1 MDNKS
6 IKKKRM
12 MGYFIEA
19 AQKIIE
25 DEGIKNVT
33 IRKVADLAGYN
44 SATLYNYFQNLNH
57 LLYFASMKYLMYYI
71 YSLPSYVK
79 SANTA
84 TERFLKIW
92 ECFLY
97 NSYNS
102 PDIYN
107 TIFFNEFNTISSTME
122 EYYEIYPE
130 ELKVD
135 IDELFPMFLQDSI
148 YDRNSV
154 LLDECVKEGLI
165 SESDKDEIN
174 EMIILI
180 YRGTLVGFMNRDN
193 ILSVHDSVKHNIK
206 HIERLIY
213 KK

>member
-1 MDNKS
+1 
-6 IKKKRM
+6 M
-12 MGYFIEA
+12 MGYFVDA

-25 DEGIKNVT
+25 NDGIKNVT

-44 SATLYNYFQNLNH
+44 SATLYNYFKNLNH

-71 YSLPSYVK
+71 YSLPSYIK
-79 SANTA
+79 SSYSAS
-84 TERFLKIW
+84 EKLLKVW

-97 NSYNS
+97 NSYNN

-107 TIFFNEFNTISSTME
+107 TIFFNEFNNISATMN

-130 ELKVD
+130 ELSVEV
-135 IDELFPMFLQDSI
+135 DELFPMILQDNI

-154 LLDECVKEGLI
+154 LLDGCIKENLFK
-165 SESDKDEIN
+165 EEDKTEIN

-180 YRGTLVGFMNRDN
+180 YRGTLSGFLNGDN
-193 ILSVHDSVKHNIK
+193 PHSVHDSVQRNLEHIK
-206 HIERLIY
+206 RLIGV
-213 KK
+213 K